1 MADTAARPTTDYTRL
16 IRPALRDAHP
26 YIPATS
32 AQDGD
37 QPGRAIKLDMNESP
51 YGPSPKVAQAL
62 ATFHLTNRYPSFT
75 QDGLR
80 EAIGRFVGVE
90 ARRVIPAAGMDD
102 VLTNLY
108 RAFVDDGDEVIIS
121 DPTFGVYRHA
131 IAVQGGRVI
140 DVPLGR
146 RPDFALDVDAILAA
160 VTDRTRIIMLCNPN
174 HPTGNLLPDDAIE
187 RIAREAPCIVAVDEA
202 YAEFSGQTQ
211 LPLRDRYDNV
221 CVLRT
226 MSKWAGLA
234 GMRVGYGIF
243 PDWMLTPVWAV
254 VPAFCNISTA
264 AEAAAIAAF
273 EDADYLRDVVVRMNA
288 DRDALAAQLN
298 AMPGVEVFTSATN
311 FLLFRLPVE
320 DAEPVFKALGAQG
333 IHVRFFGNPDHHMR
347 DCLRVSIGT
356 ADENE
361 LFADALERILSG
373 VAA

>member
-1 MADTAARPTTDYTRL
+1 MADTAARPATDLTRL

-32 AQDGD
+32 AQSGD

-51 YGPSPKVAQAL
+51 YGPSPKVARAL
-62 ATFHLTNRYPSFT
+62 ASFHLTNRYPSIT
-75 QDGLR
+75 QDRLR
-80 EAIGRFVGVE
+80 DAIGRYVGVE
-90 ARRVIPAAGMDD
+90 ARRIIPAAGMDD

-140 DVPLGR
+140 DVPLGQ
-146 RPDFALDVDAILAA
+146 RPDFAPDVDAILAA
-160 VTDRTRIIMLCNPN
+160 VTDRTRIIMVCNPN
-174 HPTGNLLPDDAIE
+174 NPTGNLLPDEAIE
-187 RIAREAPCIVAVDEA
+187 RIAREAPCVVAIDEA
-202 YAEFSGQTQ
+202 YAEFSSQSQ
-211 LPLRDRYDNV
+211 LDLMERYDNV
-221 CVLRT
+221 CILRT

-234 GMRVGYGIF
+234 GMRVGYGVF
-243 PDWMLTPVWAV
+243 PEWMLAPVWAV

-264 AEAAAIAAF
+264 AEEAAIAAF
-273 EDADYLRDVVVRMNA
+273 EDSDYLRDVVTRMIA
-288 DRDALAAQLN
+288 DRDALASRLN
-298 AMPGVEVFTSATN
+298 AMDGIEVFPSATN
-311 FLLFRLPVE
+311 FLLFRLPIA
-320 DAEPVFKALGAQG
+320 DAEPVFKELGARG

-356 ADENE
+356 AEENALFANE
-361 LFADALERILSG
+361 LQGILSE